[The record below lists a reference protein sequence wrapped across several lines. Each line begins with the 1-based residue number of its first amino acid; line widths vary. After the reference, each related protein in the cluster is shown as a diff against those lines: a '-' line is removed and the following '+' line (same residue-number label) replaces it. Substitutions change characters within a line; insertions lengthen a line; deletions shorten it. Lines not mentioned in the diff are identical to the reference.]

1 MELRDYQE
9 RAVSNAMEAM
19 RLGGSTLVVM
29 ATGLGKTIVFAE
41 IIRRYMMTG
50 TGRRALVLAHR
61 AELIHQAAQKI
72 GMVAGCDVEI
82 EMGELRA
89 RESTLYRAPVI
100 VSSVQTQTAGRNGS
114 MRMHKFNPKQFGI
127 VIIDEAHHA
136 VGDSYRKTL
145 EHFKQGGCRVLGVT
159 ATPDRADEAAL
170 GSVFDS
176 TAFEFGIREGIE
188 AGWLVP
194 IRQRL
199 VSVTSLDYSSCRTTA
214 GDLNGADL
222 DSVMQYEEN
231 LHGMVYPTLEIAVDR
246 RGIIFASSVAHAERI
261 TEIIN
266 RHKPSSAVFVC
277 AATPTDERRSLF
289 AGFAEGRYQWLVN
302 VGVATEGWD
311 DAALDRKGVQII
323 AMMRP
328 TKSRAL
334 YCQMIGRGT
343 RPLPRTVDGIAEA
356 SMRREAIAGSA
367 KDGVTVLDFCGNAGR
382 HRLVHV
388 ADALAGKDPD
398 EHAGRIANEIV
409 ERGAHAAEL
418 DVLQILNR
426 AEVQA
431 VKEREASTRKGLV
444 VKAGYKS
451 QLIDPFQLIDLAP
464 HREAAWAKG
473 VPASEKQLTVLRR
486 LKVDIPDLLTR
497 REASRL
503 IDAAINTPTP
513 AQAWWLLKHG
523 LVPSDFT
530 RRTASQA
537 IDALK
542 AGKEVQQ

>member
-1 MELRDYQE
+1 MD
-9 RAVSNAMEAM
+9 AM
-19 RLGGSTLVVM
+19 RLGNSTLVVM

-61 AELIHQAAQKI
+61 AELIHQAAHKI
-72 GMVAGCDVEI
+72 GVVAGCDVEI

-145 EHFKQGGCRVLGVT
+145 DHFKQGGCRVLGVT

-176 TAFEFGIREGIE
+176 VAFEFGIREGIE

-231 LHGMVYPTLEIAVDR
+231 LHGMVYPTLEISGDR
-246 RGIIFASSVAHAERI
+246 RGIIFASSVSHAERI
-261 TEIIN
+261 TEIVN

-343 RPLPRTVDGIAEA
+343 RPLPRTVDGIADA
-356 SMRREAIAGSA
+356 QSRRAAIASSA
-367 KDGVTVLDFCGNAGR
+367 KDT
-382 HRLVHV
+382 
-388 ADALAGKDPD
+388 
-398 EHAGRIANEIV
+398 
-409 ERGAHAAEL
+409 
-418 DVLQILNR
+418 
-426 AEVQA
+426 
-431 VKEREASTRKGLV
+431 
-444 VKAGYKS
+444 
-451 QLIDPFQLIDLAP
+451 
-464 HREAAWAKG
+464 
-473 VPASEKQLTVLRR
+473 
-486 LKVDIPDLLTR
+486 
-497 REASRL
+497 
-503 IDAAINTPTP
+503 
-513 AQAWWLLKHG
+513 KH
-523 LVPSDFT
+523 
-530 RRTASQA
+530 
-537 IDALK
+537 
-542 AGKEVQQ
+542 

>member
-9 RAVSNAMEAM
+9 RAVTSAMDAM
-19 RLGGSTLVVM
+19 RLGNSTLVVM

-41 IIRRYMMTG
+41 IVRRYMMTG

-72 GMVAGCDVEI
+72 GVVAGCDVEI

-145 EHFKQGGCRVLGVT
+145 DHFKQGGCRVLGVT
-159 ATPDRADEAAL
+159 ATPDRADESAL

-176 TAFEFGIREGIE
+176 VAFEFGIREGIE

-222 DSVMQYEEN
+222 DGVMQYEEN
-231 LHGMVYPTLEIAVDR
+231 LHGMVYPTLEIAGDR
-246 RGIIFASSVAHAERI
+246 RGIIFASSVSHAERI
-261 TEIIN
+261 TEIVN

-343 RPLPRTVDGIAEA
+343 RPLPRTVDGINDAQ
-356 SMRREAIAGSA
+356 SRREAIASSA

-398 EHAGRIANEIV
+398 EHAGRIANEV
-409 ERGAHAAEL
+409 VDRAGHDAEV
-418 DVLQILNR
+418 DVLEILSR

-464 HREAAWAKG
+464 NREAAWANG
-473 VPASEKQLTVLRR
+473 IPASEKQLTVLRR
-486 LKVDIPDLLTR
+486 LKVDIPDRLTR

-513 AQAWWLLKHG
+513 AQAWLLLKNG
-523 LVPSDFT
+523 LEPSDFT
-530 RRTASQA
+530 RRTASEA
-537 IDALK
+537 IDAIK
-542 AGKEVQQ
+542 AGKQVQR

>member
-9 RAVSNAMEAM
+9 RAVTSAMDAM
-19 RLGGSTLVVM
+19 RLGNSTLVVM

-72 GMVAGCDVEI
+72 GVVAGCDVEI

-145 EHFKQGGCRVLGVT
+145 DHFKQGGCRVLGVT
-159 ATPDRADEAAL
+159 ATPDRADESAL

-176 TAFEFGIREGIE
+176 VAFEFGIREGIE

-222 DSVMQYEEN
+222 DGVMQYEEN
-231 LHGMVYPTLEIAVDR
+231 LHGMVYPTLEIAGDR
-246 RGIIFASSVAHAERI
+246 RGIIFASSVSHAERI
-261 TEIIN
+261 TEIVN

-343 RPLPRTVDGIAEA
+343 RPLPRTVDGINDAQ
-356 SMRREAIAGSA
+356 SRREAIASSA

-398 EHAGRIANEIV
+398 EHAGRIANEV
-409 ERGAHAAEL
+409 VDRAGHDAEV
-418 DVLQILNR
+418 DVLEILSR

-464 HREAAWAKG
+464 NREAAWANG
-473 VPASEKQLTVLRR
+473 IPASEKQLTVLRR
-486 LKVDIPDLLTR
+486 LKVDIPDRLTR

-513 AQAWWLLKHG
+513 AQAWLLLKNG
-523 LVPSDFT
+523 LEPSDFT
-530 RRTASQA
+530 RRTASEA
-537 IDALK
+537 IDAIK
-542 AGKEVQQ
+542 AGKQVQR

>member
-9 RAVSNAMEAM
+9 RAVSSAMDAM
-19 RLGGSTLVVM
+19 RLGNSTLVVM

-72 GMVAGCDVEI
+72 GVVAECDVEI

-114 MRMHKFNPKQFGI
+114 MRMHKFNPTQFGI

-145 EHFKQGGCRVLGVT
+145 DHFKQGGCRVLGVT
-159 ATPDRADEAAL
+159 ATPDRADESAL

-176 TAFEFGIREGIE
+176 VAFEFGIREGIE

-222 DSVMQYEEN
+222 DGVMQYEEN
-231 LHGMVYPTLEIAVDR
+231 LHGMVYPTLEIAGDR

-261 TEIIN
+261 TEIVN

-343 RPLPRTVDGIAEA
+343 RPLPRTVDGINDAQ
-356 SMRREAIAGSA
+356 SRREAIASSA

-398 EHAGRIANEIV
+398 AHAGRIANEIV
-409 ERGAHAAEL
+409 DRAGHDAEV
-418 DVLQILNR
+418 DVLEILSR

-464 HREAAWAKG
+464 NREAAWANG

-486 LKVDIPDLLTR
+486 LKVDIPDRLTR

-513 AQAWWLLKHG
+513 AQSWLLLKHG
-523 LVPSDFT
+523 LEPSDFT
-530 RRTASQA
+530 RRTASEA
-537 IDALK
+537 IDAIK
-542 AGKEVQQ
+542 AGKQVQR